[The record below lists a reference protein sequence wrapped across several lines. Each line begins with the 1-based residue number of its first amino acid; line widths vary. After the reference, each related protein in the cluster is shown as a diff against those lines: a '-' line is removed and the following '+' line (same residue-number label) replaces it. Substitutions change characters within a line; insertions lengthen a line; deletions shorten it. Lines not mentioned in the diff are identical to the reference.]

1 MQVAVLC
8 YSGAAFGPRTPHFL
22 VDKLETFPQL
32 ISNKVSDCIPNI
44 QWICSHIFNPQLLG
58 STQFF
63 CPYRGFLL
71 ITLLPGMLYFIFFQ
85 DLKNHRFLDVCAKF
99 LAYLS
104 YLFNFKIGSLLGL
117 SCLMSSMFI
126 IILIIRII
134 KITCFDNIILKAE
147 LKGKLP

>member
-1 MQVAVLC
+1 MQAAILC
-8 YSGAAFGPRTPHFL
+8 YWRAAFGPRTPPFL

-32 ISNKVSDCIPNI
+32 ISNEVSDCI
-44 QWICSHIFNPQLLG
+44 IFNPQLLG

-71 ITLLPGMLYFIFFQ
+71 ITLPPGMLYFIFFQ